1 MPGKYLVKR
10 LVALE
15 GDWLYVPGRVDAEK
29 IPKVPCTKPRCVCLA
44 FPARKCPK
52 MPCTA
57 IEFANTPNFSCLP
70 LERWHVELSEREALL
85 SELSLLS
92 LSSA

>member
-29 IPKVPCTKPRCVCLA
+29 IPKVPCTQLTCMSWRLLQEGAPRC
-44 FPARKCPK
+44 PAQRLDSPIV
-52 MPCTA
+52 PV
-57 IEFANTPNFSCLP
+57 FLPTP
-70 LERWHVELSEREALL
+70 
-85 SELSLLS
+85 
-92 LSSA
+92 

>member
-29 IPKVPCTKPRCVCLA
+29 IPKVPCTKLTCMSWRFLQEGAPRC
-44 FPARKCPK
+44 PAQRSDSP
-52 MPCTA
+52 T
-57 IEFANTPNFSCLP
+57 LP
-70 LERWHVELSEREALL
+70 IFLPAP
-85 SELSLLS
+85 
-92 LSSA
+92 